1 MLALLAEASV
11 FIHLDPRSPTVR
23 VPPWFKNQ
31 AQLVL
36 QVGLNMAVPIPDLD
50 VGEEGIKCTLSFNRR
65 PFFCSIPWKSVFGLV
80 REGGP
85 GLVWPDDVPVEVAA
99 QAQKQ
104 SGQKPAD
111 AKAGAKKSDGK
122 ASDGKT
128 AARGRLRA
136 VGSESP
142 EAQSSDGEKA
152 EESAGIAE
160 TAAESASEP
169 KAAPFRPT
177 PVAAVAEPAP
187 AVESPSSETESS
199 SESNQESNSEEK
211 PPRPTS
217 SPKGG
222 TKREL
227 PSYLRVVK

>member
-122 ASDGKT
+122 SPDGK
-128 AARGRLRA
+128 ASARGRLRA

-142 EAQSSDGEKA
+142 EAPSSDEEKA

-160 TAAESASEP
+160 SPAET
-169 KAAPFRPT
+169 KAETKAPSQPT
-177 PVAAVAEPAP
+177 PVAAVAEPAL
-187 AVESPSSETESS
+187 AAESRSDEPEATPG
-199 SESNQESNSEEK
+199 SNPGSNEQEK